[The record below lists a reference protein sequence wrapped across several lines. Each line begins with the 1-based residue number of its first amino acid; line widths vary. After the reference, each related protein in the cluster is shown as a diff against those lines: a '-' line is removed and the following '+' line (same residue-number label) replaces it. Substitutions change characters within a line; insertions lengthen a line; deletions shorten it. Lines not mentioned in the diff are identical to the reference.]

1 MRFFVPAFVILSL
14 TFSNFCFAVTTNRV
28 SLSSEAV
35 EANSDSYHPAVS
47 GNGNF
52 VVFESDATNLVADDT
67 NGETDIFVRDV
78 VLGITTRVS
87 VSSSGEQSDG
97 YSTNAAISGDGRY
110 VVFESNATNL
120 VADDT
125 NATTDIFLHDRS
137 TGTTERISYSSEF
150 GQTVWDSHSPAISED
165 GRYITYYS
173 YADNLVAG
181 DTNYSDDIFVY
192 DRVQAI
198 TERVS
203 VNNLGVEGN
212 DGSYYPQISAD
223 GRYVSF
229 ASFADNLLPNDTNG
243 SYDVFLYD
251 TQTRTIEM
259 VSVTSDGAQADSH
272 SFFSSV
278 SGDGRYVAFESSASN
293 LAPNDRN
300 RRSDIFLRDRL
311 NQTTNRISLYSDG
324 TSPMGASMSPMIN
337 SQGSHVVFSSVVD
350 LLIDTD
356 TNNREDVYLYD
367 IGANSLELVSVDRDG
382 NLADFGSANPSLSSD
397 GLLVAFQSMAT
408 NLVAD
413 DINGF
418 EDIFIRDRTPNL
430 PPVANAGE
438 DINAY
443 LGALVTLNGSAS
455 FDPNGDAIVEYR
467 WVLELAPAGSNAV
480 LNASDTVMPTLQ
492 PDVTGD
498 YVVSL
503 TVSDGQLTS
512 IADEVFVRVIENLPP
527 VAVISATPLSGF
539 APLTVQFD
547 GSGSYDPENAPLSY
561 TWDFGTGTYGSD
573 LAAPSFTYTV
583 PGVYSVLLSVRDDF
597 GNLGEAMV
605 DIVVNASN
613 QPPTVAPYTETP
625 AQGPAPLQVSFIAN
639 ASDPDGDALSY
650 FWDFGD
656 GSNSTEE
663 NPQHLFYDPGSYTV
677 SVQVSDGEFTTS
689 AQLFVVVQSALAIED
704 IEAELDWGKRHHGS
718 KLKLAIELSNTITP
732 KAEDLIRVAFG
743 DLMLLKAPFAEFEW
757 IKPGIY
763 IYKSRRVYAKFDV
776 NSGTIKVSKRL
787 KSSAVDTGQP
797 VPVMISIGEAMATD
811 QVMLSVDEYHDDDRK
826 TQRKH
831 AKFCKRKSGDGHHER
846 HR

>member
-1 MRFFVPAFVILSL
+1 MRFFVPTFVILSL
-14 TFSNFCFAVTTNRV
+14 TSSSLCFAATTNRV
-28 SLSSEAV
+28 SLSSDAV
-35 EANSDSYHPAVS
+35 ETNSNSYNPAVS
-47 GNGNF
+47 GDGNF

-67 NGETDIFVRDV
+67 NGEMDIFVRDIA
-78 VLGITTRVS
+78 LGITTRVS
-87 VSSSGEQSDG
+87 VSSSGEQSNG
-97 YSTNAAISGDGRY
+97 LSTNAAISADGRY
-110 VVFESNATNL
+110 VVFESNASNL

-137 TGTTERISYSSEF
+137 TGTTERINYSSEF
-150 GQTVWDSHSPAISED
+150 GQTVWDSHSPEISED

-173 YADNLVAG
+173 FADNLVAN
-181 DTNYSDDIFVY
+181 DTNLSDDIFVY

-203 VNNLGVEGN
+203 INNAGVEGN

-243 SYDVFLYD
+243 RYDVFLYD
-251 TQTRTIEM
+251 RVASSIEM
-259 VSVTSDGAQADSH
+259 VSVTSDGAQADNH

-293 LAPNDRN
+293 LAPNDSN

-311 NQTTNRISLYSDG
+311 NQTTLRISLYSDG
-324 TSPMGASMSPMIN
+324 TSPMGASISPMIN

-350 LLIDTD
+350 LLIDAD

-382 NLADFGSANPSLSSD
+382 NLANFGSTNPSLSSD
-397 GLLVAFQSMAT
+397 GLMVAFQSMAT

-413 DINGF
+413 DTNSR

-430 PPVANAGE
+430 PPIANAGE

-455 FDPNGDAIVEYR
+455 YDPNGDAIVEYH
-467 WVLELAPAGSNAV
+467 WVIELAPAGSNAV
-480 LNASDTVMPTLQ
+480 LNASDTVTPTLL

-512 IADEVFVRVIENLPP
+512 IADEVFIRVIENLPP
-527 VAVISATPLSGF
+527 VAVIGVTPLSGF

-547 GSGSYDPENAPLSY
+547 GSDSSDPENAPLSY
-561 TWDFGTGTYGSD
+561 SWDFGTGSDGSD
-573 LAAPSFTYTV
+573 LVAPSFTYTL
-583 PGVYSVLLSVRDDF
+583 PGVYSVMLSVRDDF
-597 GNLGEAMV
+597 GNLGEAVV
-605 DIVVNASN
+605 DIVVTASN
-613 QPPTVAPYTETP
+613 QPPTVAPYTATP

-639 ASDPDGDALSY
+639 ASDPDDDALSY

-656 GSNSTEE
+656 GNNSTEE
-663 NPQHLFYDPGSYTV
+663 NPQHVFFDPGSYTV
-677 SVQVSDGEFTTS
+677 TVQVSDGEFTTS
-689 AQLFVVVQSALAIED
+689 AQLFVAVQSPLTIED
-704 IEAELDWGKRHHGS
+704 IEAELDWGKHHHGS
-718 KLKLAIELSNTITP
+718 KLKLDIELGDTFYP
-732 KAEDLIRVAFG
+732 QAEDLVRVAFG
-743 DLMLLKAPFAEFEW
+743 DLILLKAPFADFELV
-757 IKPGIY
+757 KPGIY

-776 NSGTIKVSKRL
+776 LNGIIKVSKRL
-787 KSSAVDTGQP
+787 KSGAIDIGQP
-797 VPVMISIGEAMATD
+797 VPVMISIGETMATD
-811 QVMLSVDEYHDDDRK
+811 QVTLSEDEYHDGDRK
-826 TQRKH
+826 TRRKH
-831 AKFCKRKSGDGHHER
+831 AKFCKCKSGHENHDR
-846 HR
+846 HY